1 MKRHIG
7 LSLCCLLLLVISF
20 GGCDWF
26 DSVDDVSFN
35 STLEEDINVAEENSG
50 ENVSYEETI
59 VLDATSDPDIDKYK
73 SKIKGF
79 KINNISYQVTG
90 YDGLTTTFNGS
101 LAFGDATSTSPQVLA
116 TVTNLNVQAAY
127 LNGTIFDLS
136 LSQGDVDTIASL
148 LKDDK
153 AVKLYLTGTLSQTP
167 VYFTV
172 HVILDVKVEA
182 DAL

>member
-1 MKRHIG
+1 MKKTIG
-7 LSLCCLLLLVISF
+7 LSLSCLLLIAISF

-26 DSVDDVSFN
+26 DSVDDVSFG
-35 STLEEDINVAEENSG
+35 STLEEDISVAEDNSG
-50 ENVSYEETI
+50 ENVAYEKTI
-59 VLDATSDPDIDKYK
+59 VLDATADPDIDKYK

-90 YDGLTTTFNGS
+90 YDGLATTFNGS
-101 LAFGDATSTSPQVLA
+101 LAFGDASSTSPQVLA
-116 TVTNLNVQAAY
+116 SITNLNLQTAF
-127 LNGTIFDLS
+127 LNGTVFDLS
-136 LSQGDVDTIASL
+136 LSQGDVDTIAGL

-172 HVILDVKVEA
+172 HVILDVTVEA